1 LTLIPLYL
9 SRNIDD
15 QDKIHSKTALPPIPE
30 PQEEPKLRKRNIH
43 EPEKRKNSEWVA
55 AESDN
60 KEDIE
65 LDEKKNQ
72 KKIKKSRDPLH
83 WFGLFVSP
91 SLRTTQDH
99 FKTGKKKKLYNML

>member
-1 LTLIPLYL
+1 MYL
-9 SRNIDD
+9 SREIDD
-15 QDKIHSKTALPPIPE
+15 QEQIHSKTVPPSPIPK
-30 PQEEPKLRKRNIH
+30 PKEEPKLRKRNIH
-43 EPEKRKNSEWVA
+43 EPEKKKNSEWVA

-72 KKIKKSRDPLH
+72 KKIKKSGDPLH

-99 FKTGKKKKLYNML
+99 FKSGKALRPKLIE